1 MEAAETASAEM
12 AATQEP
18 GAPGGRPPAYP
29 VWLLAQRVEDLQ
41 RAQGETRAAV
51 QALDAK
57 IDALDAKGEHRVEAL
72 EAKMEHRV
80 DALEAKMDRRVD
92 ALEAKVDHRSD
103 GLEAKIE
110 RQYTALDTKMDRLR
124 GEPRWFI
131 GVLLVAI
138 IGLLVKVLLPGA

>member
-1 MEAAETASAEM
+1 MEAAETASAEV
-12 AATQEP
+12 AATREP
-18 GAPGGRPPAYP
+18 GAPGGRPPADP

-51 QALDAK
+51 QALDAN
-57 IDALDAKGEHRVEAL
+57 IDALDAKW
-72 EAKMEHRV
+72 EHRV

-92 ALEAKVDHRSD
+92 ALEAKVDRRVD
-103 GLEAKIE
+103 GLEAKME
-110 RQYTALDTKMDRLR
+110 RQYTALDTKTDRLR
-124 GEPRWFI
+124 GEQRWFI